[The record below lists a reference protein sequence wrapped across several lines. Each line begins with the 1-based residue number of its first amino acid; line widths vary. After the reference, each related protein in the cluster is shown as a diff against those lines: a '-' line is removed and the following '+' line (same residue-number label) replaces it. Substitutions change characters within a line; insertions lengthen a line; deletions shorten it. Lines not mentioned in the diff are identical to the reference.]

1 MAYVK
6 ELQQD
11 CFFDLF
17 FCCKPKI
24 KLSFALKQSRVP
36 ETNINHIK
44 QIRNKMK
51 ALAINNRILLML

>member
-1 MAYVK
+1 MVYLK
-6 ELQQD
+6 EWQQD

-17 FCCKPKI
+17 FCCQQKI

-51 ALAINNRILLML
+51 ILAIKNRILML